1 MISEKALRLVTREGF
16 VKEFWRDLKEA
27 RDRGGNPSHREI
39 YEDLEHLY
47 ELTFRASQFGSF
59 TAFRL
64 YRDRHR

>member
-47 ELTFRASQFGSF
+47 ERTFQGSQFGTF
-59 TAFRL
+59 DAFRK
-64 YRDRHR
+64 YRDRH